1 MKEEIKYKAIEY
13 GEKNNLEEEDV
24 AYFMTLMDEI
34 YELGYN
40 VGWKQ
45 KDTTSMEEKLEALD
59 TIIPKKEIFD
69 AIGYDKSHD

>member
-45 KDTTSMEEKLEALD
+45 QVIKDN
-59 TIIPKKEIFD
+59 
-69 AIGYDKSHD
+69 

>member
-34 YELGYN
+34 YELGHN

-45 KDTTSMEEKLEALD
+45 KVDQMLRAMNNKV
-59 TIIPKKEIFD
+59 
-69 AIGYDKSHD
+69 